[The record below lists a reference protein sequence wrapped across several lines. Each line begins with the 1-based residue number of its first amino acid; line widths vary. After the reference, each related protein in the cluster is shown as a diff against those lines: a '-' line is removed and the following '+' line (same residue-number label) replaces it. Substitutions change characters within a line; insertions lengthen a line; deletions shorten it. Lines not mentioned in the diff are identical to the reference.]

1 MKTILPL
8 MLAAVI
14 LCSACRKKPVDCNSL
29 VTRLDRE
36 FAAGNLSR
44 TAEIADSIEKFCAA
58 EPSVRRKADSLK
70 QIAGRILIDF
80 PLTET
85 MFDQQLRERRATFTP
100 EEKVFWDESGWLEW
114 KIIDGEKRYFRRSAG
129 NLDLIIKFRQNRPLY
144 DSLEGSDPDLIFRL
158 DHTKDIIRAAG
169 KYGELSVPASVT
181 LNYTI
186 TVDAD
191 VVPPGELIRC
201 WMPYPRENHLRQQ
214 NVVLLFASPDD
225 YLISP
230 DTMIHRSVYMES
242 ASVKGVP
249 TVFKLSFSYESAGIW
264 FDPRFMTTDPYNTQS
279 DFYRRYTTEQ
289 LPHIVFSDNVKA
301 LTDSITGDL
310 NDPAGIVKS
319 IYYWICEN
327 ILWTGAQE
335 YSIIPCIPE
344 YVIKHKRGDCGMQ
357 TFLLMSMLRYKGIPV
372 RWQSG
377 WMVPPGAEN
386 LHDWCEVYYEGTG
399 WVPLD
404 ISYGLQHSEDRKI
417 REFFITGIDAYRLII
432 NDGVAG
438 ELFPEKTHLRSE
450 PYDFQRGEVEW
461 SGGNLYFDKWDYTMQ
476 IEYLK

>member
-1 MKTILPL
+1 
-8 MLAAVI
+8 MLAAVM

-29 VTRLDRE
+29 LTRLERE
-36 FAAGNLSR
+36 FTAGNLSR
-44 TAEIADSIEKFCAA
+44 TAELADSIEKFCAA
-58 EPSVRRKADSLK
+58 ESSMGRKADSLK
-70 QIAGRILIDF
+70 QIADRILIDF

-85 MFDQQLRERRATFTP
+85 IIDQQLRERTGPFTS
-100 EEKVFWDESGWLEW
+100 EEKAFWDKNGWLEW

-129 NLDLIIKFRQNRPLY
+129 NLDLIKKFRQNRSLY
-144 DSLEGSDPDLIFRL
+144 DSLEAADPDLIFRRT
-158 DHTKDIIRAAG
+158 HTKEIIRTAG
-169 KYGELSVPASVT
+169 KNGELSEPVLMT
-181 LNYTI
+181 LNYTV

-191 VVPPGELIRC
+191 AVPPGEKIRC
-201 WMPYPRENHLRQQ
+201 WLPYPRENHLRQQ
-214 NVVLLFASPDD
+214 NVILLSATPDN

-242 ASVKGVP
+242 VSVKGVP
-249 TVFKLSFSYESAGIW
+249 TVFNLSLSYESAGIW
-264 FDPRFMTTDPYNTQS
+264 FDPRFMTTDPYNTHS
-279 DFYRRYTTEQ
+279 DFYKRYTSEQ

-301 LTDSITGDL
+301 LTDSITVGQS
-310 NDPAGIVKS
+310 DPAGIVKS

-327 ILWTGAQE
+327 IMWTGALE

-404 ISYGLQHSEDRKI
+404 ISYGLQHSEDKKI

-438 ELFPEKTHLRSE
+438 ELFPEKRYMRSE

-461 SGGNLYFDKWDYTMQ
+461 RKANLYFDKWDYKMEIT
-476 IEYLK
+476 YNK